1 LIFREFKKLLSM
13 EEVRNYFILILCSI
27 LLIMINIFDTTR
39 GVFDALTQA
48 TFQVASI
55 ISSTGFSTVDF
66 DQWNSTAKTV
76 LVFLMLVGACAGST
90 GGGLKVSRLT
100 LAIKTVHKELTSY
113 IHPKSVKKLQMEG
126 KPIEHDVLR
135 SVNVYFIS
143 FIIVFGISMFLV
155 SLEGYDL
162 VTNFTAVAAMIGNTG
177 PGLALVGPSHN
188 FGFFNPF
195 TKYVLM
201 FDMLAGRLELFPL
214 LILFHPDLWKQ
225 GLHFMKKHS

>member
-1 LIFREFKKLLSM
+1 
-13 EEVRNYFILILCSI
+13 
-27 LLIMINIFDTTR
+27 MINIFDTTR
-39 GVFDALTQA
+39 GFFDALTQA

-66 DQWNSTAKTV
+66 DRWNSTAKTV
-76 LVFLMLVGACAGST
+76 LIFLMLVGACAGST

-100 LAIKTVHKELTSY
+100 LALKTVHKELTSY

-177 PGLALVGPSHN
+177 PGLALVGPSQN
-188 FGFFNPF
+188 FGFFNAF